1 MNKRFSLGRW
11 MPGLMTL
18 VGYQRAW
25 LMTDIRAGISV
36 AAVGLPVAIAYAELT
51 GVGAEAGLYSSIL
64 PMIAYAIFGSSRQ
77 LIVGPDAATCA
88 VIAAVVTPLAMGD
101 PTRHWQLVMTMTAM
115 TGVWCLIA
123 SRLRLGV
130 LADFLSSP
138 ILMGLLNGVAITIIV
153 GQLSSVF
160 GFTYH
165 EQGLV
170 ERVLAAPNYL
180 SEVHV
185 VTLGFSVL
193 TLVVMLLGKRI
204 RPQWPTS
211 LLALAVTASVLWTFG
226 AIGSAGALSAE
237 VQNVAVIGTLSGR
250 FPDFQIPEFPPGLI
264 RELVLPALNLA
275 MISFVSLML
284 TARSFAARNGYDID
298 ADAEFRALGIA
309 NIASAVSQGFAVS
322 GASSRTAVNDANGGK
337 TQLVSLVAALATALV
352 TFYLYSPLQ
361 YIPTAAL
368 GVVLIL
374 ASLSMTDFRSIWAL
388 RQSDSSAFWLALI
401 TFFSVLLIGVIPGI
415 ALAVLLGLFQFL
427 RNVMRPTEQLMG
439 MNEEGVV
446 HTLGHNEDVKAI
458 TGVLIYR
465 FNSPLTYFN
474 AAYFKR
480 RVLLLLASEKQPA
493 KCLIIDAVSCFTHQ
507 DISVM
512 TMVGELHKELKRSG
526 VHMVMAGRRGQMTLW
541 LKQAGIRVGEEG
553 ILVYPDVYQ
562 ALRMTS
568 CYWDEEPDTITLESE
583 ANDIAEDERLQAL
596 AEWELS
602 LLSANERELS
612 ASERAPSAS
621 ARPLSFKQRELANDR
636 KLANDRAA
644 GTTREAKLVATE
656 ASANEEKK
664 QGVTASESCIL
675 LPSASLQAEPLS
687 LEVAPAKLSR
697 AQQLASLSP
706 EQRQTALLN
715 PHLVPVNADGSP
727 LLDVTQVTLKLDA
740 ATATAAALTLPLGA
754 ELGGKA

>member
-1 MNKRFSLGRW
+1 MNKRFALGHW

-18 VGYQRAW
+18 LSYKKAW
-25 LMTDIRAGISV
+25 LMTDMRAGVSV

-101 PTRHWQLVMTMTAM
+101 PSRHWQLVMTMTAM
-115 TGVWCLIA
+115 TGIWCLIA

-160 GFTYH
+160 GFKYH

-170 ERVLAAPNYL
+170 ERVLAAPDYL
-180 SEVHV
+180 SEVDMI
-185 VTLGFSVL
+185 TLGFSLL
-193 TLVVMLLGKRI
+193 TLLVMLVGKRLK
-204 RPQWPTS
+204 PQWPTS
-211 LLALAVTASVLWTFG
+211 LLALAVTATVLWALG
-226 AIGSAGALSAE
+226 ARVSE
-237 VQNVAVIGTLSGR
+237 VAVIGSLSGN

-322 GASSRTAVNDANGGK
+322 GAGSRTAVNDANGGK
-337 TQLVSLVAALATALV
+337 TQMVSVVAALATAMV
-352 TFYLYSPLQ
+352 TFYLSAPLQ

-388 RQSDSSAFWLALI
+388 RQSDSSAFWLAWI

-446 HTLGHNEDVKAI
+446 HTLGHNEEVKAI

-480 RVLLLLASEKQPA
+480 RVLLLLASEKKPA

-568 CYWDEEPDTITLESE
+568 CYWDEEPESVTLESE
-583 ANDIAEDERLQAL
+583 AKDIAEEFRQQELHLQQ
-596 AEWELS
+596 EPQ
-602 LLSANERELS
+602 EREL
-612 ASERAPSAS
+612 
-621 ARPLSFKQRELANDR
+621 RPLSNTELEAM
-636 KLANDRAA
+636 LAVSLAESEA
-644 GTTREAKLVATE
+644 GEHY
-656 ASANEEKK
+656 
-664 QGVTASESCIL
+664 ASE
-675 LPSASLQAEPLS
+675 AEPRPLQS
-687 LEVAPAKLSR
+687 TLLQPTLLQPPTGA
-697 AQQLASLSP
+697 LAGFG
-706 EQRQTALLN
+706 EEA
-715 PHLVPVNADGSP
+715 P
-727 LLDVTQVTLKLDA
+727 LLDLKLEPQA
-740 ATATAAALTLPLGA
+740 MPEMRVTAHLEAGITQATAGASSADLKFILPETNSA
-754 ELGGKA
+754 EPTIIQLDSHSGGGRKRGRRVMDEDKNKDIT